1 MFQRLFLLLEVRNM
15 KLEVRRGNG
24 WDYVSMLITQYQLPI
39 NTTEEYI
46 SRSNIYEWIFDFAK
60 ILKLI

>member
-1 MFQRLFLLLEVRNM
+1 M